1 MLYDIQRENVK
12 LKKKIMKEEDEILL
26 MKSQIQ
32 KFNKKIQDI
41 KVLYNIFLLILTI
54 ERKRDYRSKT

>member
-26 MKSQIQ
+26 LKSQIQ
-32 KFNKKIQDI
+32 KFNKKIQEI
-41 KVLYNIFLLILTI
+41 KVFIILLLISL
-54 ERKRDYRSKT
+54 

>member
-32 KFNKKIQDI
+32 KFNKKIQEI
-41 KVLYNIFLLILTI
+41 KVFIFFII
-54 ERKRDYRSKT
+54 ISHYRKKKRL

>member
-26 MKSQIQ
+26 LKSQIQ
-32 KFNKKIQDI
+32 KFNKKIQESGSNT
-41 KVLYNIFLLILTI
+41 KYFNECT
-54 ERKRDYRSKT
+54 RKFCLWPFRT